1 MNQASRIIARA
12 AVLAAIIAGMS
23 LPSFCGGPPEGR
35 GPRGPRGG
43 PRARGAR
50 PTPPAEA
57 SATGEGQEPQA
68 QARPRPQPQP
78 QPRPSTSASAPA
90 SKLMPANSRL
100 EVISEAGGAKTIA
113 MEFYGLDIDHLL
125 RLLSYAAQVTIVK
138 AEGVSG
144 VVTVIAPERVP
155 LDVAFQILDSV
166 LQVRG
171 WTMVKMPTG
180 IYKVIPIAEAAQ
192 SGLPLRF
199 GTELGEVPLG
209 DELITQV
216 VPLRNLSANDVAS
229 QLQTLLSPSAL
240 VMPTS
245 TNSLILTDTS
255 VNIHRAL
262 VLIGN
267 AEDEL
272 AGGLKVYRLQ
282 YYDATEMAGLVSS
295 IVLSRGGGA
304 GAVGPRPTWERRV
317 AGRGLPQQRPGQ
329 RAQPAMPQA
338 VAAAMGTT
346 GPEFAYPD
354 TRTNSLIVLATPIH
368 LSQIEEVI
376 SQLDRPVSLRDSYFV
391 YPVQNLV
398 ASELA
403 NSIAPLIGAQ
413 VTRTGPGEEGGASR
427 GGAGLRGER
436 GRTDQRQTSTSRP
449 FGPQSMGGAYRSS
462 ALGAASFGT
471 ERERADQGLRLEP
484 LSGESSAGRS
494 ADAFMIAQAPD
505 IGAPVQVAPQPEGPG
520 GGVPGEEYPP
530 MASVTGAG
538 VAQSVIVADDN
549 TNILLIS
556 APPEQIDLI
565 EQMIEKLDVLPPQVH
580 IRAIIAEVELSRDTS
595 LGFQWESLRRTWG
608 TFGGDS
614 FTGHV
619 GTNLGVSAPAL
630 TIEKGVVTSKTLPSG
645 FFGSISGPEFEA
657 VINALT
663 TDSRARVL
671 SAPSIFTSN
680 NQPAKIDISKQ
691 IPIPT
696 GTFQTTTGAGTISTS
711 IGYRSVG
718 IVLEVTPRV
727 TQGDV
732 VQMEVSISADEPGA
746 EVTVADLSYPSINQ
760 RLAEATLSVKA
771 GHTVVLGG
779 LMREQITHSASRVPL
794 LGDLPLIGPLFS
806 STKSGKSKSELLV
819 FLTPYVVRNPAEM
832 AELTDREK
840 SRLPEIPRSL
850 RGPSAGEPVPGET
863 EAVTPQVAMPS
874 MPAPTAELPAVP
886 EQEPQKPEAPSA
898 GAAEPPPP
906 SGEAAQSQEPTA
918 ETAPTQ
924 PPPAA
929 LEEPTPAPPQA
940 QPPSGEAAP
949 PAGGTATPKD

>member
-1 MNQASRIIARA
+1 
-12 AVLAAIIAGMS
+12 
-23 LPSFCGGPPEGR
+23 
-35 GPRGPRGG
+35 
-43 PRARGAR
+43 
-50 PTPPAEA
+50 
-57 SATGEGQEPQA
+57 
-68 QARPRPQPQP
+68 
-78 QPRPSTSASAPA
+78 
-90 SKLMPANSRL
+90 
-100 EVISEAGGAKTIA
+100 VISEAGGAKTIA

-144 VVTVIAPERVP
+144 VITVIAPERVP

-180 IYKVIPIAEAAQ
+180 IYKVIPIADATQ
-192 SGLPLRF
+192 SGLPVHF
-199 GTELGEVPLG
+199 GTKLGPVAPG

-216 VPLRNLSANDVAS
+216 VPLKNLSANDVAS
-229 QLQTLLSPSAL
+229 QLQTLLSPSAM

-245 TNSLILTDTS
+245 TNSVIITDTS
-255 VNIHRAL
+255 ANIHRAL
-262 VLIGN
+262 ALIEN
-267 AEDEL
+267 AENEL

-282 YYDATEMAGLVSS
+282 YYDATQMADLLGS

-317 AGRGLPQQRPGQ
+317 VGRGLPQQRPGQ
-329 RAQPAMPQA
+329 RPQPAMPQA
-338 VAAAMGTT
+338 AAAAMGTS

-354 TRTNSLIVLATPIH
+354 TRTNSLIVLATPLH
-368 LSQIEEVI
+368 LGQIEEI
-376 SQLDRPVSLRDSYFV
+376 ITQLDRPISLRDSYFV

-413 VTRTGPGEEGGASR
+413 VTRTGPGGEGAAGR
-427 GGAGLRGER
+427 GTAGVSGER
-436 GRTDQRQTSTSRP
+436 RRTDERQQSYSRP
-449 FGPQSMGGAYRSS
+449 FGTQGTGGGYRASG
-462 ALGAASFGT
+462 LGAASLDT
-471 ERERADQGLRLEP
+471 ERDRGAQGLRLEP
-484 LSGESSAGRS
+484 LSGESSAARS

-505 IGAPVQVAPQPEGPG
+505 VGAAVQVAPQPEVPG

-538 VAQSVIVADDN
+538 VTQSVIVADDN
-549 TNILLIS
+549 TNTLLIS

-580 IRAIIAEVELSRDTS
+580 IRAIIAEVELSRETS
-595 LGFQWESLRRTWG
+595 LGFQWESIGRTWG
-608 TFGGDS
+608 TFGGEV
-614 FTGHV
+614 FTGHI
-619 GTNLGVSAPAL
+619 GTNLGVKEP
-630 TIEKGVVTSKTLPSG
+630 TVTVDKGVKTATLPSG
-645 FFGSISGPEFEA
+645 FVATLSGSEFDA

-696 GTFQTTTGAGTISTS
+696 GTFQTTTGVGAISTS

-727 TQGDV
+727 TQGDF

-779 LMREQITHSASRVPL
+779 LMREQITHSTSRVPL

-840 SRLPEIPRSL
+840 SRLPEIPKSL
-850 RGPSAGEPVPGET
+850 RGPSAGEPVPEGI
-863 EAVTPQVAMPS
+863 EAVTPQVEMPPS
-874 MPAPTAELPAVP
+874 PAPTVEMPAVP
-886 EQEPQKPEAPSA
+886 EQEPRKPEAPSA
-898 GAAEPPPP
+898 GAAEPQPP
-906 SGEAAQSQEPTA
+906 SGGAAQSPEPA
-918 ETAPTQ
+918 AGTAP
-924 PPPAA
+924 
-929 LEEPTPAPPQA
+929 A
-940 QPPSGEAAP
+940 QPPSAAPPEQPTPTPPQTQPPSAEAAP
-949 PAGGTATPKD
+949 PAGGTGTPQQ